1 MNLQELKNQVDD
13 AIAKAKENG
22 KDIEDIRV
30 SVQIDSDDDSI
41 YTAEVELHYD
51 NDLQASGCVLL
62 GYIEAGC

>member
-1 MNLQELKNQVDD
+1 MNLQELKNQVED

-22 KDIEDIRV
+22 DNVEDITV

-41 YTAEVELHYD
+41 YTAEVEFNYD
-51 NDLQASGCVLL
+51 NDCCALI